1 MDVLKRLVGVYLVGL
16 ALVVAVY
23 FIINAFLV
31 GSIDVLM
38 VWQIVDILMLV
49 GLALGLAF
57 NYASQ
62 AGSGSARCRRSRYSW
77 IYGSQRGL
85 LCHRGRWHSVLAQLV
100 FTAGYRRGQ
109 PGRQSYRLGHLGRS
123 GHLATAGAWIH
134 RLPAVAGSVGV
145 LTH

>member
-57 NYASQ
+57 CSYTTGFHCWLPAR
-62 AGSGSARCRRSRYSW
+62 SARAT
-77 IYGSQRGL
+77 IIPPGS
-85 LCHRGRWHSVLAQLV
+85 
-100 FTAGYRRGQ
+100 
-109 PGRQSYRLGHLGRS
+109 PG
-123 GHLATAGAWIH
+123 
-134 RLPAVAGSVGV
+134 P
-145 LTH
+145 

>member
-1 MDVLKRLVGVYLVGL
+1 MGVLKRLVGVYLVGL

-57 NYASQ
+57 NYAYKRE
-62 AGSGSARCRRSRYSW
+62 AGARAA
-77 IYGSQRGL
+77 GEAVTRGYMEAN
-85 LCHRGRWHSVLAQLV
+85 VAFYV
-100 FTAGYRRGQ
+100 TAGVGILFLHNWF
-109 PGRQSYRLGHLGRS
+109 SL
-123 GHLATAGAWIH
+123 LATGEVSQGDNHTAWVTWAVVDTLLPLVLGFTGC
-134 RLPAVAGSVGV
+134 RLWREASAS
-145 LTH
+145 

>member
-38 VWQIVDILMLV
+38 VWQIVDIFMLV

-57 NYASQ
+57 NYVHKRE
-62 AGSGSARCRRSRYSW
+62 AGARAD
-77 IYGSQRGL
+77 GEAVTRGYMEAN
-85 LCHRGRWHSVLAQLV
+85 VAFYV
-100 FTAGYRRGQ
+100 TAGVGILFLHNWF
-109 PGRQSYRLGHLGRS
+109 SL
-123 GHLATAGAWIH
+123 LATGEVSQGDNHTAWVTWAVVDTLLPLVLGFTGC
-134 RLPAVAGSVGV
+134 RLWREASAS
-145 LTH
+145 